1 MRKDKDIKSKIQTIK
16 TITDNTK
23 NFSENLSD
31 NVIEDLP
38 TTDKLFGKKLDEF
51 VDKRKKKKQ
60 NKKDIF
66 TKLNDLAE
74 TFISDKKSPRKDK
87 YGAKKKLKKIAQ
99 ESLKVTVNATKDILL
114 YNITNIFFVGD
125 GICGRDSA
133 IKIDNITLK
142 PSEIDFL
149 NVFSV
154 DPNSDIGKIVY
165 EPESPNINRQ
175 KVNRQFYT
183 TFNSSTYNFV
193 TNNNKILF
201 TTNWD
206 VNEQSFNITGLQ
218 QNTAVK
224 VEDFFLDY
232 FSSIELPDI
241 TGITKNAMILTL
253 QPGNSVNIKFKTGL
267 NDLEKITSKLFA
279 ICGNSTDRENIR
291 NQNPVNLFDNTD
303 EDESTYFDFDST
315 EGFDFSLEDAKFR
328 SVLKFVDC
336 DNFEVPVNENI
347 LEDFVFFSTQKNI
360 DDLVEE
366 TLEKAASDAYEQSG
380 GNIPKQSFNQS
391 LFNNFIISLPKALV
405 MSVLT
410 PKVFLPVVIIYKM
423 YKSITTQVLQVK
435 DMMKKLYKL
444 FSKVIKDLFWKF
456 IQEYWRR
463 LKIELLKFV
472 KELIAEI
479 LKSKY
484 KRYVTILTAIFNLL
498 KKVSISGINNCD
510 NLFDAISKT
519 LETVLASK
527 GGFNIPGFL
536 LGFSDNLPGFSK
548 EGALL
553 NAIQRMESL
562 GIPTGPIYNED
573 NNIPKI
579 MKSLL
584 DGFFEEL
591 DKNSFVKAAN
601 KETTIPT
608 PVGPIII
615 PPGIINVSGK
625 LF

>member
-1 MRKDKDIKSKIQTIK
+1 MRKDKDIKSKLQTLK

-51 VDKRKKKKQ
+51 IDKRKKKKQ

-66 TKLNDLAE
+66 SKLNDLSE
-74 TFISDKKSPRKDK
+74 TFISDKKTPRNEK

-99 ESLKVTVNATKDILL
+99 ESLKVTINSTKDILL
-114 YNITNIFFVGD
+114 SNITNIFFVGD
-125 GICGRDSA
+125 GICGRDST
-133 IKIDNITLK
+133 IKINDITLK

-149 NVFSV
+149 NVFSI
-154 DPNSDIGKIVY
+154 DPNSDIGKIIY
-165 EPESPNINRQ
+165 EPESPNINKQ
-175 KVNRQFYT
+175 KVNREFYN
-183 TFNSSTYNFV
+183 TFNSTNYSFLS
-193 TNNNKILF
+193 NNNNVLF
-201 TTNWD
+201 TTNWNVTD
-206 VNEQSFNITGLQ
+206 QTFNITGLK
-218 QNTAVK
+218 QNTTIK

-241 TGITKNAMILTL
+241 SGITKNAMLLTL
-253 QPGNSVNIKFKTGL
+253 QPGNSTNIKFKSGL
-267 NDLEKITSKLFA
+267 NDLEKLTSKMFS
-279 ICGNSTDRENIR
+279 ICGNSTDRENIK
-291 NQNPVNLFDNTD
+291 NQNPISLFDNTD
-303 EDESTYFDFDST
+303 EDESSYFDFDSI
-315 EGFDFSLEDAKFR
+315 ENFDFSLEDSKFR

-336 DNFEVPVNENI
+336 DNFEIPVNENI

-366 TLEKAASDAYEQSG
+366 TLEKAGSDAYEQSD
-380 GNIPKQSFNQS
+380 GNISKQNFNQS
-391 LFNNFIISLPKALV
+391 LFDNYITNLPKALV

-423 YKSITTQVLQVK
+423 YKSITTQILQVK

-456 IQEYWRR
+456 IQEYWKR
-463 LKIELLKFV
+463 LKIELLKFIREIV
-472 KELIAEI
+472 AEI

-484 KRYVTILTAIFNLL
+484 KRYVTIITAIFNLL
-498 KKVSISGINNCD
+498 KKVSVNSINNCD
-510 NLFDAISKT
+510 NLFDSISKT

-527 GGFNIPGFL
+527 GGFNVPGFL
-536 LGFSDNLPGFSK
+536 LGFSDRLPGFSK

-553 NAIQRMESL
+553 NMIQRVESF
-562 GIPTGPIYNED
+562 GISTGPIYNED

-584 DGFFEEL
+584 DGLFEEL
-591 DKNSFVKAAN
+591 DKNSFVKASN
-601 KETTIPT
+601 KEIIVPS
-608 PVGPIII
+608 PLGPIVI
-615 PPGIINVSGK
+615 PPGLINVSGK